1 MKDKKISDNNSSF
14 INELVIE
21 TLLKNKTEPN
31 PIDVSQVIE
40 KAKKLKGL
48 EIEDVALLMRV
59 NNPEL
64 LTHIFDAAK
73 YAKEE
78 IYGNRIVLFAPLYI
92 SNICHNEC
100 TYCAFRV
107 GNKDVVRRA
116 LNKKELNDNV
126 ELLIKQGHKRVLLVA
141 GESAEKDDFKYV
153 LDSLKTIY
161 AAKIGNSGIRRVNV
175 NLAPL
180 KVSQYQQL
188 KELGIGTY
196 QIFQETYHQ
205 KTYKEVHVSG
215 KKRNFN
221 WRLTAPDRAMQ
232 GGIDDIG
239 IGALLGLY
247 DWKFEILALLQH
259 IKHLEQTFGVGP
271 HTISVPRLEPAN
283 GSLIAENPPYK
294 VSDQDFKKI
303 VAILRLT
310 VPYTG
315 IIMSTRETA
324 EMRRETLEL
333 GISQLSGGSRTNP
346 GGYSQSGT
354 GDDDTGQFELGD
366 HRTLDEIILELS
378 KNGFIPSFCTGCYRL
393 GRTGQDFMDMAK
405 PGLIKKFCQP
415 NAVFTFKEYINDYAS
430 EETKKRGEALIE
442 KTKEQMDANVKQRC
456 EKMLTRI
463 ASGERD
469 IYV

>member
-1 MKDKKISDNNSSF
+1 MKDKSIAPDNSSF
-14 INELVIE
+14 INEQVIE
-21 TLLKNKTEPN
+21 NLLRDKTDPD
-31 PIDVSQVIE
+31 PIKVEQVIE
-40 KAKKLKGL
+40 KARRLKGL
-48 EIEDVALLMRV
+48 DMDDVALLMRIEE
-59 NNPEL
+59 PEL
-64 LTHIFDAAK
+64 LTRLFDAAK

-100 TYCAFRV
+100 AYCAFRV
-107 GNKDVVRRA
+107 ENKEIARRA
-116 LNKKELNDNV
+116 LKQKELNHNV
-126 ELLIKQGHKRVLLVA
+126 ELLLKQGHKRVLLVA
-141 GESAEKDDFKYV
+141 GESAEKDDFQYV
-153 LDSLKTIY
+153 LHCLKTIY
-161 AAKIGNSGIRRVNV
+161 AAKSGKSSIRRVNV

-205 KTYKEVHVSG
+205 KTYKEVHLSG

-232 GGIDDIG
+232 AGIDDIG

-247 DWKFEILALLQH
+247 DWRFEILAMLQH
-259 IKHLEQTFGVGP
+259 IKHLEDSYGVGP
-271 HTISVPRLEPAN
+271 HTISVPRLEPAK
-283 GSLIAENPPYK
+283 GSKLAANPPYK

-324 EMRRETLEL
+324 QMRRETLEL
-333 GISQLSGGSRTNP
+333 GVSQISGGSKTNP
-346 GGYSQSGT
+346 GGYSQGKT
-354 GDDDTGQFELGD
+354 KEDHAGQFETGD
-366 HRTLDEIILELS
+366 HRTLDEIILELAE
-378 KNGFIPSFCTGCYRL
+378 NGYIPSFCTGCYRL

-415 NAVFTFKEYINDYAS
+415 NAVFTFKEYLDDFAS
-430 EETKKRGEALIE
+430 EQTKKQGEALIE
-442 KTKEQMDANVKQRC
+442 RTKEQMHKNTRKRC
-456 EKMLTRI
+456 EKMLIRI
-463 ASGERD
+463 SSGERD
-469 IYV
+469 IYI